1 MANRKNEYKI
11 FKNKYNKD
19 KIIYREKC
27 HNKRIMQNGK
37 YTKIPKYYILTHKG
51 FIYQID
57 NNTYNFKYKKS
68 KKVTACFPQPVY
80 YGNIRQGL
88 EFDDIRI
95 INFIKNAKKYIQQK
109 GIKLK

>member
-11 FKNKYNKD
+11 FKNKNNKD

-27 HNKRIMQNGK
+27 HNKKIIQNGK
-37 YTKIPKYYILTHKG
+37 YIKIPKYYVLTHKG

-57 NNTYNFKYKKS
+57 NNTANPKHKKS
-68 KKVTACFPQPVY
+68 KKIIISLPQPAY
-80 YGNIRQGL
+80 YGNIRQ
-88 EFDDIRI
+88 EYKFDDIRI
-95 INFIKNAKKYIQQK
+95 INFVKNAKKYIQQK